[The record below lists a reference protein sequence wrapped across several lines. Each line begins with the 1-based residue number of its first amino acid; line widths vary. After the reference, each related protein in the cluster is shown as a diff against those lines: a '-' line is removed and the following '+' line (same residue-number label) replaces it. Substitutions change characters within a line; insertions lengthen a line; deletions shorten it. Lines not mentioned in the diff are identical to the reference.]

1 MACCIL
7 IYRNKTNKYA
17 FFSVGLF
24 TKYFCRACVLR
35 TSNLQCH
42 YPYKEDLM
50 GAKRKAVKQQYASNV
65 VSINNNY
72 KQSKQVVL
80 LPRNLN
86 QEDYILKL
94 QDTNK
99 DIVFG
104 IGPAGTGKTLLAVQ
118 VAVKMFKEGDID
130 KIIVTRPAVSVDE
143 ELGFL
148 PGTLEQKM
156 APWTRPIFDVLREYF
171 NAKEIEGMITEG
183 IIEIAPLAYMRGRT
197 FKNSFILADEM
208 QNATPNQMKMLLTR
222 LGQNSKMA
230 VTGDLNQADKLK
242 DNGLINFVN
251 LLKDRPTSR
260 LDAVYFNHKDIER
273 HEAVKE
279 VLDIYGD
286 I

>member
-1 MACCIL
+1 
-7 IYRNKTNKYA
+7 
-17 FFSVGLF
+17 
-24 TKYFCRACVLR
+24 
-35 TSNLQCH
+35 
-42 YPYKEDLM
+42 M
-50 GAKRKAVKQQYASNV
+50 GAKRASRKRNNFQTFNSNV
-65 VSINNNY
+65 VEINTY
-72 KQSKQVVL
+72 QKKKPVTI
-80 LPRNLN
+80 LPRNRN
-86 QEDYILKL
+86 QESYVLKL
-94 QDTNK
+94 LDETK

-118 VAVKMFKEGDID
+118 VAVKLFKEGAID

-143 ELGFL
+143 DLGFL

-171 NAKEIEGMITEG
+171 NAREIEGMIEEG

-222 LGQNSKMA
+222 LGQGSQMA
-230 VTGDLNQADKLK
+230 VTGDLAQADRLK

-251 LLKDRPTSR
+251 LLRESNATRIDI
-260 LDAVYFNHKDIER
+260 VNFGQGDIER

-279 VLDIYGD
+279 VLRVYGD
-286 I
+286 E